1 MELTRALRAA
11 RRRLWLVVTLP
22 LLAGLVAA
30 AVSAALPR
38 VYEAQVGVLVR
49 PAQPISSLDPNTVA
63 ISADQVA
70 STYSELMTQRS
81 LLEKVVSDLQLPLT
95 ADELSHAVSVAPQS
109 NSTLLQ
115 VTVRDT
121 SPERARDI
129 ANKLVDDFIA
139 QTKQIQQTQVDQ
151 YAARMQG
158 QVQQLL
164 DQIQREQATIDQ
176 LHSQDSAAHPL
187 SVSDQARLT
196 TLEQQVTVDRSQY
209 FQILSSESDIEVNVA
224 RSMDSVVVISPAV
237 TPAAPVSP
245 KPPLNVALAAAAAL
259 VVAVG
264 LALLI
269 DHLDQS
275 LKTDAELTERTGM
288 VPLAHIPLAT
298 RRKRPQDRP
307 GDPGDPGA
315 DPTVV
320 EPYKTLRTNV
330 LFGTLDRPRST
341 VVVTSAAPNEGKSVV
356 SANFAAALAA
366 AGHPTLLL
374 DCDFRRP
381 SQHRLFGRIR
391 NVGLSDLMLGDVNEG
406 EVLLPVERVP
416 NLWLVTSGRVP
427 PNPTE
432 LLGSDRMRDL
442 LHRLEARFAHIVID
456 TPPVN
461 AVADPLIVASRAHAT
476 LFVVEQGRTSWVAA
490 RNAVQA
496 LERVGAH
503 VLGAVVNKVMTPESH
518 YAYYYRYGSDRSGGA
533 NGHRDEPAAAAGA
546 VVAAA
551 RDGSKQR

>member
-11 RRRLWLVVTLP
+11 RRRLWLVVALP
-22 LLAGLVAA
+22 LLAGFAAA

-49 PAQPISSLDPNTVA
+49 PAQPISSLDPNAAAVT
-63 ISADQVA
+63 ADQVA
-70 STYSELMTQRS
+70 VTYSQLMTQRS
-81 LLEKVVSDLQLPLT
+81 LLEKVVADLRLPMT
-95 ADELSHAVSVAPQS
+95 ADDLSRAVSVAPQS
-109 NSTLLQ
+109 NSTLLR

-121 SPERARDI
+121 SPRRARNV

-164 DQIQREQATIDQ
+164 RQIQGEQARIDE
-176 LHSQDSAAHPL
+176 LHAQSSAAHPL
-187 SVSDQARLT
+187 PPSDQAQLT
-196 TLEQQVTVDRSQY
+196 NLEQQVTVDRSQY
-209 FQILSSESDIEVNVA
+209 FQILGSESDIEVNVA
-224 RSMDSVVVISPAV
+224 RTMDSVIVISPAV
-237 TPAAPVSP
+237 TPDSPVSP
-245 KPPLNVALAAAAAL
+245 KPLLDVALAIAAGL

-264 LALLI
+264 AALLI

-275 LKTDAELTERTGM
+275 VKTDAELTERTGM
-288 VPLAHIPLAT
+288 VPLAHIPLT
-298 RRKRPQDRP
+298 GRRRRSQDAP
-307 GDPGDPGA
+307 GVPGTDPS
-315 DPTVV
+315 VV

-330 LFGTLDRPRST
+330 LFSTLDHPRST

-366 AGHPTLLL
+366 DGHPTLLL

-391 NVGLSDLMLGDVNEG
+391 NVGLSDLMLGDVEEA
-406 EVLLPVERVP
+406 EVLRPVDRVP
-416 NLWLVTSGRVP
+416 NLWLITSGRVP

-432 LLGSDRMRDL
+432 LLGSERMREL
-442 LHRLEARFAHIVID
+442 LQRLESRFAHVVID

-461 AVADPLIVASRAHAT
+461 AVADPLIVASRSGAT

-490 RNAVQA
+490 RNAVEA
-496 LERVGAH
+496 LQRVGAH

-518 YAYYYRYGSDRSGGA
+518 YAYYYRYGPDGNG
-533 NGHRDEPAAAAGA
+533 NGHRADPAASGA
-546 VVAAA
+546 VVVAAN
-551 RDGSKQR
+551 DGSRTR

>member
-11 RRRLWLVVTLP
+11 RRRLWLVVALP
-22 LLAGLVAA
+22 LLAGVVAA

-49 PAQPISSLDPNTVA
+49 PAQPISSLDPNTAAV
-63 ISADQVA
+63 SADQVA
-70 STYSELMTQRS
+70 ATYSQLMTQRS
-81 LLEKVVSDLQLPLT
+81 LLEKVVTDLRLPMT
-95 ADELSHAVSVAPQS
+95 ADELSRAVSVAPQS

-121 SPERARDI
+121 SPARARDI
-129 ANKLVDDFIA
+129 ANKLVDDFIG

-151 YAARMQG
+151 YSARMQG

-164 DQIQREQATIDQ
+164 GQIQAEQATIDQ
-176 LHSQDSAAHPL
+176 LQAQGSPAHPL
-187 SVSDQARLT
+187 SASDQARLT
-196 TLEQQVTVDRSQY
+196 NLQQQVTVDRSQY
-209 FQILSSESDIEVNVA
+209 FQILGSVSDIEVNVA
-224 RSMDSVVVISPAV
+224 RTMDSVIVISPAV
-237 TPAAPVSP
+237 APVAPVSP
-245 KPPLNVALAAAAAL
+245 KPLLNVALALAAGL

-264 LALLI
+264 AAVLV

-275 LKTDAELTERTGM
+275 IKTDAELTERTGM
-288 VPLAHIPLAT
+288 VPMTHIPLTA
-298 RRKRPQDRP
+298 RRKRAQEGQVP
-307 GDPGDPGA
+307 PGA
-315 DPTVV
+315 DPSVV

-330 LFGTLDRPRST
+330 LFSTLDHPRST
-341 VVVTSAAPNEGKSVV
+341 IVVTSAAPNEGKSVV

-391 NVGLSDLMLGDVNEG
+391 NVGLSDLMLGDVAEH
-406 EVLLPVERVP
+406 EVLQAVDGVP

-432 LLGSDRMRDL
+432 LLGSDRMRDIL
-442 LHRLEARFAHIVID
+442 QRLQERFAHIVID

-461 AVADPLIVASRAHAT
+461 AVADPLIVASHSRTT

-503 VLGAVVNKVMTPESH
+503 VLGAVVNKVVTAESH
-518 YAYYYRYGSDRSGGA
+518 YAYYYRYGPEGDGGG
-533 NGHRDEPAAAAGA
+533 NGHRNDKPDGA
-546 VVAAA
+546 VVVAAG
-551 RDGSKQR
+551 DGSQRR